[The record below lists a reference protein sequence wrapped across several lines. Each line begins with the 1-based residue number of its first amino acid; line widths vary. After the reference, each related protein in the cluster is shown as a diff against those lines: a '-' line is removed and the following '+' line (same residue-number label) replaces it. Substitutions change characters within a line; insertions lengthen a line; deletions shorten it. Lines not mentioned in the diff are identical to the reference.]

1 MYKMMKFLIA
11 ILFLG
16 FYSCK
21 EVKPL
26 KTIPLVDN
34 KENNFF
40 ETIDSVRLISFP
52 SKMYWD
58 KKEIMSEKD
67 VDFEIPNDKIIDNLT
82 LNKEELDEIVEILK
96 IDYKNEC
103 MEADCY
109 EPRHMLQ
116 FYKNDEIIAFY
127 EICLECGGHQNS
139 KNLDFLPPFCL
150 QKGEELKQVF
160 IKMKLKNSGEGSSI
174 LDKLEN

>member
-1 MYKMMKFLIA
+1 MIMRFLIA

-16 FYSCK
+16 FFSCK

-26 KTIPLVDN
+26 KTIPLVDK

-58 KKEIMSEKD
+58 KKEIMSEED
-67 VDFEIPNDKIIDNLT
+67 VDFEIPDDKIIDNLT
-82 LNKEELDEIVEILK
+82 LNKEQLEEIVEILK

-103 MEADCY
+103 MEAACY

-116 FYKNDEIIAFY
+116 FYKNAKIIAFY
-127 EICLECGGHQNS
+127 EICLECGGWKNS
-139 KNLDFLPPFCL
+139 KNLDFLPPFCV

-174 LDKLEN
+174 LDKFEN